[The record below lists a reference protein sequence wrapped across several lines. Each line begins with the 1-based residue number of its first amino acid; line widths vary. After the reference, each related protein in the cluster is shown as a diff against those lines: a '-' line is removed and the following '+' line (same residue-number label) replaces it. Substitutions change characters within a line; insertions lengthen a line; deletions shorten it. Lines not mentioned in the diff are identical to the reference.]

1 MNGNDMNKKTQY
13 IHIDPE
19 FSLSQNLKNR
29 MRQGQATP
37 ENIHADLKKVSNNIN
52 SKRKIT
58 ELKRILKDKIR
69 EQQININN
77 S

>member
-1 MNGNDMNKKTQY
+1 
-13 IHIDPE
+13 
-19 FSLSQNLKNR
+19 

-37 ENIHADLKKVSNNIN
+37 ENIHAELKRVSNNIN
-52 SKRKIT
+52 SKPKMT